1 MAQQRNEKGQFVKGV
16 SGNPATQ
23 FNGGTAVEMQ
33 SRSAAARKENR
44 SLAEVLRRELEKKA
58 SAGSPL
64 TKMEWLVA
72 KALDNHSKGSLT
84 LKDLRYMQQL
94 LGEDTININHTV
106 APIDIAVSSA
116 QVADDIRRVIDAGAQ
131 PAPPKDEA

>member
-1 MAQQRNEKGQFVKGV
+1 MAQQRNEKGQFVKGNTCGF
-16 SGNPATQ
+16 SAE
-23 FNGGTAVEMQ
+23 TARDNQ
-33 SRSAAARKENR
+33 LRSAEARKENR
-44 SLAEVLRRELEKKA
+44 TLAEVLRRELEKKA

-106 APIDIAVSSA
+106 APIDIAVSST

-131 PAPPKDEA
+131 PAPPKDEE